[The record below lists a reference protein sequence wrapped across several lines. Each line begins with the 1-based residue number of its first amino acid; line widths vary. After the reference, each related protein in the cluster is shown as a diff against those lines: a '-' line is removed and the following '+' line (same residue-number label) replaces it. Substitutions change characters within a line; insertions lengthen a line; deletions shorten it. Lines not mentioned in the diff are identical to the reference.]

1 MNQSGQLYIMCEYV
15 GWHIGN
21 SKVGFEVIVINS
33 S

>member
-21 SKVGFEVIVINS
+21 SKVGFEIIDLNS
-33 S
+33 R